1 MQRRLHGARLVILHP
16 AESQPPARHRKAAA
30 YAWRV
35 TPQAAADEIREVRD
49 RVTAELLSFI
59 DSREPILTSI
69 SPELD
74 DLHLTL
80 RDFLRSGKRLRPLFC
95 WWGWRAAGGGSD
107 NEAALRAATSLE
119 FLQACALIH
128 DDVMDGSETRRGLP
142 AAHKRLATLHAQ
154 HHWHGDPGA
163 FGVAGA
169 ILLGDLCL
177 SWNDEMFLECGL
189 PMDDVL
195 RAKKVLDITRTELM
209 GGQYL
214 DVVEQAKGNAS
225 IDQTLRVARYKSAK
239 YTIERPLHIGA
250 TLAGASPEIIEAFT
264 GYGLPLGEAFQIRD
278 DVLGI
283 FGDPGVTGKPAGDDI
298 REGKRTFLI
307 AATLE
312 ETDQAQTK
320 LVHDALGNPDL
331 RAEDVT
337 AIRRIIVDTGA
348 LGRAEDHIASCTEQ
362 ALSALDTVDLTPPA
376 REVLGDLALAATN
389 RRV

>member
-1 MQRRLHGARLVILHP
+1 M
-16 AESQPPARHRKAAA
+16 
-30 YAWRV
+30 
-35 TPQAAADEIREVRD
+35 TPQAPADAIREVRD
-49 RVTAELLSFI
+49 RVTSELLSFI
-59 DSREPILTSI
+59 DTREPILTSI
-69 SPELD
+69 SPELS
-74 DLHLTL
+74 DLHSTL

-95 WWGWRAAGGGSD
+95 WWGWRAAGGSSD
-107 NEAALRAATSLE
+107 NEEALRAATSLE
-119 FLQACALIH
+119 FLQSIALIH

-142 AAHKRLATLHAQ
+142 AAHKRLATLHTQ
-154 HHWHGDPGA
+154 HHWHGDPEA

-177 SWNDEMFLECGL
+177 SWNDEMFLEPGL
-189 PMDDVL
+189 PVGDVL
-195 RAKKVLDITRTELM
+195 RAKRILDITRTELM

-214 DVVEQAKGNAS
+214 DVVEQAKGSAS

-250 TLAGASPEIIEAFT
+250 TLAGAPPELIEAFT
-264 GYGLPLGEAFQIRD
+264 GYGLPLGEAFQLRD

-312 ETDQAQTK
+312 KANHAQTK
-320 LVHDALGNPDL
+320 VVHEALGNADL
-331 RAEDVT
+331 RVDDVT
-337 AIRRIIVDTGA
+337 AIRQIIVDTGA
-348 LGRAEDHIASCTEQ
+348 LARAEDHIASCTEQ
-362 ALSALDTVDLTPPA
+362 ALSALDSVELAPPA